1 MASSKNYTEVLIG
14 GKVFT
19 LSGFESED
27 YLQKV
32 STYLNHKIEEC
43 SNSEGYR
50 KQSAETRSILLA
62 LNIADDYFKAKKQID
77 ILNKYQIN
85 YKKYNQLS
93 ELIFDIEQYL
103 YSNNNLDDLEWVSE
117 NLAEFN
123 YYHNT
128 NK

>member
-1 MASSKNYTEVLIG
+1 MKINNCEVSIDNLIHLNETALI
-14 GKVFT
+14 KYHFN
-19 LSGFESED
+19 D
-27 YLQKV
+27 I
-32 STYLNHKIEEC
+32 YLNE
-43 SNSEGYR
+43 
-50 KQSAETRSILLA
+50 
-62 LNIADDYFKAKKQID
+62 KQID

-103 YSNNNLDDLEWVSE
+103 YSNNNLGDLEWVSE

>member
-1 MASSKNYTEVLIG
+1 MKINNCEVSIDNLIHLNETSLI
-14 GKVFT
+14 KYHFN
-19 LSGFESED
+19 D
-27 YLQKV
+27 I
-32 STYLNHKIEEC
+32 YLNE
-43 SNSEGYR
+43 
-50 KQSAETRSILLA
+50 
-62 LNIADDYFKAKKQID
+62 KQID

>member
-1 MASSKNYTEVLIG
+1 MKINNCEVSIDNLIHLNETALI
-14 GKVFT
+14 KYHFN
-19 LSGFESED
+19 D
-27 YLQKV
+27 I
-32 STYLNHKIEEC
+32 YLNE
-43 SNSEGYR
+43 
-50 KQSAETRSILLA
+50 
-62 LNIADDYFKAKKQID
+62 KQID

-117 NLAEFN
+117 NFAEFN

>member
-1 MASSKNYTEVLIG
+1 MKINNCEVSIDNLIHLNETALI
-14 GKVFT
+14 KYHFN
-19 LSGFESED
+19 D
-27 YLQKV
+27 I
-32 STYLNHKIEEC
+32 YLNE
-43 SNSEGYR
+43 
-50 KQSAETRSILLA
+50 
-62 LNIADDYFKAKKQID
+62 KQID

-85 YKKYNQLS
+85 YKKYKQLS

>member
-1 MASSKNYTEVLIG
+1 MKINNCEVSIDNLIHLNETILI
-14 GKVFT
+14 KYHFN
-19 LSGFESED
+19 D
-27 YLQKV
+27 I
-32 STYLNHKIEEC
+32 YLNE
-43 SNSEGYR
+43 
-50 KQSAETRSILLA
+50 
-62 LNIADDYFKAKKQID
+62 KQID

>member
-1 MASSKNYTEVLIG
+1 MKINNCEVSIDNLIHLNETALI
-14 GKVFT
+14 KYHFN
-19 LSGFESED
+19 D
-27 YLQKV
+27 I
-32 STYLNHKIEEC
+32 YLNE
-43 SNSEGYR
+43 
-50 KQSAETRSILLA
+50 
-62 LNIADDYFKAKKQID
+62 KQID

-117 NLAEFN
+117 NLAEFT